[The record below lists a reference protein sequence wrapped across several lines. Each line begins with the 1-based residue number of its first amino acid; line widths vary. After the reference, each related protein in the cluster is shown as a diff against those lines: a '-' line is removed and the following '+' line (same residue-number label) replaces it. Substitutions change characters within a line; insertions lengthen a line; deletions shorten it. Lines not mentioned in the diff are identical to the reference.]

1 MKSAIRVAS
10 PPVKPLMIYDG
21 DCCFCTL
28 WIHRWQ
34 CTTGELVEYL
44 PSQDPQVA
52 QRFPEIPRTEF
63 DSSVQL
69 VETDGTIYNG
79 AEAVFRSLAHK
90 DTFQWVLNFYEDF
103 PLFRQATEWSYH
115 FVATHRTFFSYAT
128 RLLWGKHVERPSY
141 VFVQRAFLNCM
152 GVIYLIAF
160 LSLWVQIAGLY
171 GSNGIVPVRDSI
183 TALNED
189 AANANLGFSRY
200 FHIPTLC
207 WLSSSNG
214 FLNFQCAAGT
224 VLALL
229 VVFGI
234 APAPCLFLL
243 WLIYLSLCSVGEPF
257 LDFQWD
263 ILLLET
269 GFLAIFF
276 APWRILPRHPLREH
290 PPSRIALWLLR
301 FLLFKLMFQSGL
313 VKLASHDRTWRNG
326 TALDYHFQTQPLPTW
341 IGWYAHQLPAWVHW
355 TDVKMMFLI
364 ELVIPFL
371 IFFPRRPRQLACLAL
386 VALQLF
392 ILLTGNYCFFNLLTM
407 TLCITLLDD
416 AALQKCL
423 PRKLCVSSRANESEN
438 ATWQRK
444 LFGILRALLTVPLV
458 LIVFI
463 TSYIQFF
470 SMFGWPLWLPRP
482 IATIYLWVEPFRT
495 FNSYGLFANMT
506 TMRREIIIEG
516 SNDGENWQAYEF
528 KYKPG
533 DLRRRPG
540 FVEPHQPRLDWQ
552 MWFAA
557 LGDYQHNLWF
567 VNLCVRLLQGSPQV
581 LGLMGKNPFP
591 KAPPKYIRAL
601 IYDYRFTDMAE
612 RRRSGDWWQRRL
624 AGTGIYLPKVS
635 LPSNPAGPSGRPA
648 R

>member
-1 MKSAIRVAS
+1 
-10 PPVKPLMIYDG
+10 MIYDG

-276 APWRILPRHPLREH
+276 APWRILRLG
-290 PPSRIALWLLR
+290 SR
-301 FLLFKLMFQSGL
+301 
-313 VKLASHDRTWRNG
+313 
-326 TALDYHFQTQPLPTW
+326 
-341 IGWYAHQLPAWVHW
+341 
-355 TDVKMMFLI
+355 
-364 ELVIPFL
+364 
-371 IFFPRRPRQLACLAL
+371 
-386 VALQLF
+386 
-392 ILLTGNYCFFNLLTM
+392 
-407 TLCITLLDD
+407 
-416 AALQKCL
+416 
-423 PRKLCVSSRANESEN
+423 
-438 ATWQRK
+438 
-444 LFGILRALLTVPLV
+444 
-458 LIVFI
+458 
-463 TSYIQFF
+463 
-470 SMFGWPLWLPRP
+470 
-482 IATIYLWVEPFRT
+482 
-495 FNSYGLFANMT
+495 
-506 TMRREIIIEG
+506 
-516 SNDGENWQAYEF
+516 
-528 KYKPG
+528 
-533 DLRRRPG
+533 
-540 FVEPHQPRLDWQ
+540 
-552 MWFAA
+552 
-557 LGDYQHNLWF
+557 
-567 VNLCVRLLQGSPQV
+567 
-581 LGLMGKNPFP
+581 
-591 KAPPKYIRAL
+591 
-601 IYDYRFTDMAE
+601 
-612 RRRSGDWWQRRL
+612 
-624 AGTGIYLPKVS
+624 
-635 LPSNPAGPSGRPA
+635 
-648 R
+648 